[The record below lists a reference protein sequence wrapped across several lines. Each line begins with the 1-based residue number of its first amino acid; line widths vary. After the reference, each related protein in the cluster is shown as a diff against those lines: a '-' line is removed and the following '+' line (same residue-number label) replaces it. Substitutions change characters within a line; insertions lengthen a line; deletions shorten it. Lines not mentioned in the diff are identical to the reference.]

1 MQKKMLITPTPLAL
15 HTKFKWQAQKDD
27 LSMARIVRALIR
39 GYLDGSFDI
48 TAHLGEDRIPTP
60 GRPVGSIQTDGEP
73 DFYDDL
79 YARVLSAV
87 ED

>member
-1 MQKKMLITPTPLAL
+1 MQKKMLITPMPLAL
-15 HTKFKWQAQKDD
+15 HTKFKWQAQKDG

-39 GYLDGSFDI
+39 GYLDDSFDI
-48 TAHLGEDRIPTP
+48 TTNLDEDRIPTP

>member
-1 MQKKMLITPTPLAL
+1 MQKKMLIAPMPLAL
-15 HTKFKWQAQKDD
+15 HTKFKWQAQKDG

-39 GYLDGSFDI
+39 GYLNGSFDI
-48 TAHLGEDRIPTP
+48 APHVDEDRIPTP

-79 YARVLSAV
+79 YERVLSAV
-87 ED
+87 DD